1 MLFKALVQENSIEI
15 PHEDIEFVT
24 DLIAGEDRHL
34 LNREKPFLFYIVS
47 NKVNKIDVD
56 K

>member
-1 MLFKALVQENSIEI
+1 MLFKVLVQENEIDI

-24 DLIAGEDRHL
+24 DLIAGEDRHM
-34 LNREKPFLFYIVS
+34 LNREKPFLFHIVS
-47 NKVNKIDVD
+47 NALNKIDVD

>member
-1 MLFKALVQENSIEI
+1 MLFKALVQTNEIDIEQ
-15 PHEDIEFVT
+15 EDIEFVT

-47 NKVNKIDVD
+47 NKFNKIDVD